1 MNSSLKNAPPLK
13 VAALGLA
20 ALAAVS
26 LLSLA
31 AAPARADVIINN
43 ADTGYH
49 QVTLDSPD
57 YPDGSANAVTSAA
70 TNGNGDTLTVATGGS
85 VQGSGYS
92 SPAVQVAFGT
102 ADITGGSVTNSGDY
116 GEGVLDIIGTVDITG
131 GSVTASGMDGVAVFN
146 DSGTVDITG
155 GTFNASDDLYA
166 GAGSGPTGVI
176 NLYGQFYQKANG
188 TDPYADGT
196 SLNVGS
202 GTVYADLEDGGLQQN
217 LTYFVGDSSIILH
230 DVPPAASP
238 APEPSQIGMLALM
251 GLGLGGLMLRARRRY
266 KAA

>member
-131 GSVTASGMDGVAVFN
+131 GSVTASGMDGVAA
-146 DSGTVDITG
+146 
-155 GTFNASDDLYA
+155 FNASDDLYA